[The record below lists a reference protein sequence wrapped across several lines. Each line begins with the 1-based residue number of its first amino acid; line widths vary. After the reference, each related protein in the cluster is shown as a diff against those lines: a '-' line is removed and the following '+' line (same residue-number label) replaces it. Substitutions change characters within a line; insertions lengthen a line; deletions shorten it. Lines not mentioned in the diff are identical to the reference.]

1 MKHLTGKGAKP
12 RYVRLVNLRGYL
24 MNAIDWV
31 TAGLVSAAAYGVLI
45 IAGYWIF
52 GLGYRGR

>member
-1 MKHLTGKGAKP
+1 
-12 RYVRLVNLRGYL
+12 
-24 MNAIDWV
+24 MNAIGWV
-31 TAGLVSAAAYGVLI
+31 TAGVVSAAAYGVLI